1 MTEMLLGNTS
11 MKILTIKLDDRSANR
26 ISRIAKA
33 RKTTKS
39 QVVREA
45 IERGLSSNESDP
57 LADIRDLVGSIDGP
71 ADLSTN
77 AKHLEGY
84 GED

>member
-1 MTEMLLGNTS
+1 